1 MEVAA
6 RRRRHSSAS
15 FVGIDF
21 CLSRCGHFS
30 SRNNQTAI
38 DQRLE
43 SQRFFIKKRN
53 YKKAYE
59 SLCHLNETPLQA
71 ARELYYIHA
80 QVQAE
85 NQLYFRSP
93 TGSDSRQQ
101 SPPSPS
107 SVRTQASV
115 PPSQPLQKKKGFW
128 RRVRQLFAVAR
139 IRRALLA
146 AFVVQISQQLCGV
159 NVIGMCPG

>member
-6 RRRRHSSAS
+6 RRRRSSSAS
-15 FVGIDF
+15 FVTLDF
-21 CLSRCGHFS
+21 CLSRYSHHFS
-30 SRNNQTAI
+30 RNDSTAI
-38 DQRLE
+38 DRRPE
-43 SQRFFIKKRN
+43 SPRFLIKKEN

-85 NQLYFRSP
+85 NQLYFGSP
-93 TGSDSRQQ
+93 TDSENRRQ
-101 SPPSPS
+101 SPS
-107 SVRTQASV
+107 SSCSVPNQASV
-115 PPSQPLQKKKGFW
+115 PAIQPRKANTGFW
-128 RRVRQLFAVAR
+128 RRVRQLFAVPR
-139 IRRALLA
+139 IRRALFA

-159 NVIGMCPG
+159 NIIGRCPD